1 MIFVPELLFL
11 RPNSLNVELPN
22 KYILRYLRER
32 KRNNPARAPYE
43 PAWPDQKTDRQNV
56 TFYVKQY

>member
-1 MIFVPELLFL
+1 MSDYQISTYCV
-11 RPNSLNVELPN
+11 
-22 KYILRYLRER
+22 KR
-32 KRNNPARAPYE
+32 KNNPARAPYE

>member
-1 MIFVPELLFL
+1 MIFVPEPLFL

-22 KYILRYLRER
+22 KYCVKRK

>member
-1 MIFVPELLFL
+1 MLNDFCTRASLFEAQFTKC
-11 RPNSLNVELPN
+11 RISTA
-22 KYILRYLRER
+22 LRER
-32 KRNNPARAPYE
+32 KNNPARAPYE

>member
-1 MIFVPELLFL
+1 MSNYQI
-11 RPNSLNVELPN
+11 STA
-22 KYILRYLRER
+22 LRE
-32 KRNNPARAPYE
+32 KKNNPARAPYE